1 MVVTDVKKKSREGRK
16 QGVCVCGGVRVRN
29 CRLVFREDLMEMLLS
44 KDLKDVRW
52 ISLDKIFQAEEKEI
66 PKN

>member
-16 QGVCVCGGVRVRN
+16 QSVCVCGGVRVGN
-29 CRLVFREDLMEMLLS
+29 CRLVFREDLIEMLLS

-52 ISLDKIFQAEEKEI
+52 ISLDRIFQAEEKEI